1 MYPLRQPLIVLL
13 LMMLLSLSSA
23 ALAAPKADLWPLWQA
38 SNPSSTAKVDHAI
51 WQGLLNDYLLVAP
64 KQTRFRYAA
73 VSPQDKAA
81 LARYLDQLAALD
93 PRRYNRN
100 EQFSYWVNLYNAL
113 TVKVIL
119 DNYPVSSITKL
130 GGLFSFGPWD
140 EKLITISG
148 QKLSLNDIE
157 HRILRP
163 IWQDAR
169 IHYVVNCASLGCP
182 DLLPEVMQADK
193 LNEQLDQAAERFI
206 NSDKGVDVRGQSVRL
221 SSIYDWYQS
230 DFGTLAELQ
239 THLNTYLSRPV
250 TLTSPSYDYDWRL
263 NEIK

>member
-1 MYPLRQPLIVLL
+1 MTVLL
-13 LMMLLSLSSA
+13 LMILLSLSSTT
-23 ALAAPKADLWPLWQA
+23 LAAPKADLWPFWQA
-38 SNPSSTAKVDHAI
+38 SNPASTATIDHAI
-51 WQGLLNDYLLVAP
+51 WQGLINDYLLVAP
-64 KQTRFRYAA
+64 EQTRFRYAA
-73 VSPQDKAA
+73 VRQQDKAA
-81 LARYLDQLAALD
+81 LSRYLTRLASLD
-93 PRRYNRN
+93 PRRYSRN
-100 EQFSYWVNLYNAL
+100 EQFAYWVNLYNAL

-130 GGLFSFGPWD
+130 GGMFSFGPWD

-163 IWQDAR
+163 IWQDER

-182 DLLPEVMQADK
+182 DLLPDVMQADK
-193 LNEQLDQAAERFI
+193 LNEQLDQAARRFI
-206 NSDKGVDVRGQSVRL
+206 NSDKGVAVRGQRVRL

-239 THLNTYLSRPV
+239 KHLNQYLTRPV

-263 NEIK
+263 NELK

>member
-1 MYPLRQPLIVLL
+1 MSPLRQTLTVLL
-13 LMMLLSLSSA
+13 LMILLSLSSTT
-23 ALAAPKADLWPLWQA
+23 LAAPKADLWPFWQA
-38 SNPSSTAKVDHAI
+38 SNPASTATIDHAI
-51 WQGLLNDYLLVAP
+51 WQGLINDYLLVAP
-64 KQTRFRYAA
+64 EQTRFRYAA
-73 VSPQDKAA
+73 VRQQDKAA
-81 LARYLDQLAALD
+81 LSRYLTRLASLD
-93 PRRYNRN
+93 PRRYSRN
-100 EQFSYWVNLYNAL
+100 EQFAYWVNLYNAL

-130 GGLFSFGPWD
+130 GGMFSFGPWD

-163 IWQDAR
+163 IWQDER

-182 DLLPEVMQADK
+182 DLLPDVMQADK
-193 LNEQLDQAAERFI
+193 LNEQLDQAARRFI
-206 NSDKGVDVRGQSVRL
+206 NSDKGVSVRGQRVRL

-239 THLNTYLSRPV
+239 KHLNQYLTRPV

-263 NEIK
+263 NELK